1 MAKRKPKQQTADL
14 ETQAADEAL
23 EHEDVT
29 DETDETPE
37 QERAEAAPEG
47 LGVRHYDPNGPL
59 DLSDPNSRPGQ
70 GRHRDDELDAAYRRE
85 QGRTGPGQAITREA
99 GDGLTGDR
107 LSATPDPAQ
116 EHKPAEPTDASPAD
130 QIKGVPFP
138 AAKPAIDALENDLVP
153 GAGDPQNGVVTP
165 EGSSPVSWARPDPA
179 TAQHY
184 EGAEDPREVAKLRAD
199 PYANQPKDPAT
210 VPPDPFAYQR
220 NPAPPQAAQQPAPQ
234 PQNPREDEPLTDA
247 D

>member
-23 EHEDVT
+23 EHENVT

-37 QERAEAAPEG
+37 QERDEAAPEG

-70 GRHRDDELDAAYRRE
+70 GRHRDDELDAQYRAA
-85 QGRTGPGQAITREA
+85 QGTTGPGQAIRRT
-99 GDGLTGDR
+99 DTGDE
-107 LSATPDPAQ
+107 LTDAAQ
-116 EHKPAEPTDASPAD
+116 GVGHEHKPAEPGLLPAD
-130 QIKGVPFP
+130 QIKANPFP
-138 AAKPAIDALENDLVP
+138 AAKPAIETIESGRIP
-153 GAGDPQNGVVTP
+153 GAGDPQNGVKTP
-165 EGSSPVSWARPDPA
+165 EGISPVSWATPDPA
-179 TAQHY
+179 TAQHD
-184 EGAEDPREVAKLRAD
+184 ENAEDPREVAKLRAD

-210 VPPDPFAYQR
+210 VPSDPFAYQR
-220 NPAPPQAAQQPAPQ
+220 NPQPPQAAQQPAQTPRK
-234 PQNPREDEPLTDA
+234 PREDDETLTDA